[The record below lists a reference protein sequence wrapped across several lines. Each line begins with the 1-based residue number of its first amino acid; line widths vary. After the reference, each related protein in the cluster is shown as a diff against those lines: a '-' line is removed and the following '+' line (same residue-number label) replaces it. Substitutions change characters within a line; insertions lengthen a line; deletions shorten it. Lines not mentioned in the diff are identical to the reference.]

1 MAARLWKREDEE
13 NLKYPQPVSTTR
25 VYDTPSYSGQLVS
38 AARDANGMLANGL
51 NGGLTYGSDVGSAGS
66 AGTAGTAGAAGTDGQ
81 ETRSAW
87 EIYRDNYIDRY
98 NDMYARHGKRAMQD
112 TLGEVSART
121 GGLASSYAGAV
132 AQETYDNYMAELAD
146 KYPSLVNAAYSMYQL
161 DQSMAAPQAAAGVNA
176 LRATSG
182 SGGSYRSSS
191 SSNKSSDDAVK
202 KPSTGKTQTQKET
215 EPIIPA
221 KVPAKTEAQQKQ
233 SEQEMFQRYNYYLN
247 RGYSQTQ
254 AWAAAEAEVNG
265 NDAKADDIL
274 GRKPDINQIY
284 NEIMNTGMYSP
295 TMAWAAAQAAI
306 DGNEALMNQI
316 LDN

>member
-38 AARDANGMLANGL
+38 AVRDANGMLANGL
-51 NGGLTYGSDVGSAGS
+51 NGGLTYGSDVGSAG
-66 AGTAGTAGAAGTDGQ
+66 AAGTTGTEGQ
-81 ETRSAW
+81 DTRSAW
-87 EIYRDNYIDRY
+87 EIYRDNYVDKY
-98 NDMYARHGKRAMQD
+98 NDMYSRHGRRAMQD

-132 AQETYDNYMAELAD
+132 AQETYDNYMAELSD
-146 KYPSLVNAAYSMYQL
+146 RYPELVKAAYSMYQL

-202 KPSTGKTQTQKET
+202 KPSTGKPQTQKET
-215 EPIIPA
+215 EPIIPT

-233 SEQEMFQRYNYYLN
+233 DEQDLFTVY
-247 RGYSQTQ
+247 T
-254 AWAAAEAEVNG
+254 
-265 NDAKADDIL
+265 
-274 GRKPDINQIY
+274 
-284 NEIMNTGMYSP
+284 EIMNQGMYTP
-295 TMAWAAAQAAI
+295 TMAWAAAQAAMY
-306 DGNEALMNQI
+306 GNDMLFNDLMNRGRI
-316 LDN
+316 

>member
-13 NLKYPQPVSTTR
+13 NLKYPQPVSPTR

-51 NGGLTYGSDVGSAGS
+51 NGGLTYGSDVGSAGA
-66 AGTAGTAGAAGTDGQ
+66 AGTVGTAGTDGQ

-112 TLGEVSART
+112 TLGEESART

-132 AQETYDNYMAELAD
+132 AQETYDNYMAELSD
-146 KYPSLVNAAYSMYQL
+146 RYPELVKAAYSMYQL

-182 SGGSYRSSS
+182 SGGSYRSSGG
-191 SSNKSSDDAVK
+191 SNKSSDDAVK

-215 EPIIPA
+215 EPIIPTRP
-221 KVPAKTEAQQKQ
+221 PAKTEAQQKQ
-233 SEQEMFQRYNYYLN
+233 DEQDLFTVY
-247 RGYSQTQ
+247 T
-254 AWAAAEAEVNG
+254 
-265 NDAKADDIL
+265 
-274 GRKPDINQIY
+274 
-284 NEIMNTGMYSP
+284 EIMNQGMYTP
-295 TMAWAAAQAAI
+295 TMAWAAAQAAM
-306 DGNEALMNQI
+306 DGNDALFNDLMNRGRI
-316 LDN
+316 